1 MRRADARVQH
11 PDIYVTPKRRRTLDP
26 KTIEQIAESMVDE
39 GQRAP
44 IMVREDGS
52 H

>member
-1 MRRADARVQH
+1 MLEFNTA
-11 PDIYVTPKRRRTLDP
+11 DIYVTVERRRTLDP
-26 KTIEQIAESMVDE
+26 KTIEQIAESMIDE

-52 H
+52 R